1 MTVQVLRRRFTAEEY
16 HRMGQVGI
24 LGEDDRLEL
33 LEGEIVE
40 MAPIGSRHQATV
52 NRLNELFL
60 RVVTDR
66 AIVSVQGPVRLDENS
81 EPQPDII
88 LLRRHPDFY
97 ATAHPG
103 PEDVLL
109 LVEVSDSSIEYDR
122 EVKLPLY
129 ARHGIPEVW
138 IVDLEKEPIE
148 VYRDPTV
155 EGYRGVSQPGR
166 GQTLSPQHFPMLDL
180 AVDEVF
186 G

>member
-1 MTVQVLRRRFTAEEY
+1 MTVQVLRRRFTVDEY
-16 HRMGQVGI
+16 QRMGQVGI

-52 NRLNELFL
+52 DRLTRLFSG
-60 RVVTDR
+60 RVSDSALVR
-66 AIVSVQGPVRLDENS
+66 VQGPVRLGEDS
-81 EPQPDII
+81 EPQPDVI
-88 LLRRHPDFY
+88 LLGLRDDFY
-97 ATAHPG
+97 GTAHPG

-129 ARHGIPEVW
+129 ARHGITEVW
-138 IVDLEKEPIE
+138 IVDLENEAIE
-148 VYRDPTV
+148 VYTDPAV
-155 EGYRGVSQPGR
+155 EGYRVVSQPGQ
-166 GQTLSPQHFPMLDL
+166 GQTLSPQHFPLLEL
-180 AVDEVF
+180 AVDEVL